1 MKKQLPLMVFA
12 VIALTLLIFGIHILL
27 EQKNAKTSFVTPNGG
42 RLINSVKPQF
52 EFFLRKDQHA
62 QITFLDPKG
71 QKVSANKQVI
81 SIIGGDRKAPVRIGF
96 VKRNGLL
103 ISEKKLPDMKRI
115 PIVMQITVA
124 PGSKSQYEKFFVDQV
139 ETLE

>member
-1 MKKQLPLMVFA
+1 MKKQLPLIVFA
-12 VIALTLLIFGIHILL
+12 VIALTLLVYGIDYVL
-27 EQKNAKTSFVTPNGG
+27 EQNDTKKSLVTPNGG

-52 EFFLRKDQHA
+52 EFFLRKDLYA
-62 QITFLDPKG
+62 QITFLDSQG
-71 QKVSANKQVI
+71 QKISANKQVI
-81 SIIGGDRKAPVRIGF
+81 AIIGGDRKAPIRIGF

-103 ISEKKLPDMKRI
+103 ISDKKLPDMKRI

-139 ETLE
+139 KTLN

>member
-1 MKKQLPLMVFA
+1 MVIA
-12 VIALTLLIFGIHILL
+12 VIALTLLIYGIQILL
-27 EQKNAKTSFVTPNGG
+27 EQKDAKTSLVTPNGG
-42 RLINSVKPQF
+42 RLINSVKPHF
-52 EFFLRKDQHA
+52 EFFLRTDQYA
-62 QITFLDPKG
+62 QITFLDAKG
-71 QKVSANKQVI
+71 QKISANKQVI

-124 PGSKSQYEKFFVDQV
+124 PASKSRYEKFFIDQV
-139 ETLE
+139 ETLN